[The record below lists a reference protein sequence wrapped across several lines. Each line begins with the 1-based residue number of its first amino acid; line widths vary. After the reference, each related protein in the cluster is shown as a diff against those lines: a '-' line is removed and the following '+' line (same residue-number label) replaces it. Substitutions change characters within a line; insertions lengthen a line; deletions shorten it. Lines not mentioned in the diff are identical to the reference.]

1 MELIKPQLSS
11 LAQSAV
17 SKRLPLPTLAG
28 IARHVI
34 MQKLENIQY
43 GRILFKF
50 RDGQVLSLGSGSEA
64 AVELK
69 IVSEQFWIRVLLY
82 ADLVRHILSD
92 SASSK

>member
-11 LAQSAV
+11 LAHRVV
-17 SKRLPLPTLAG
+17 SKRLSLPTLASV
-28 IARHVI
+28 ARYVI
-34 MQKLENIQY
+34 IQKLENIQY
-43 GRILFKF
+43 GRILLTF